1 MLLSGLFP
9 DSKPDFLHFIVDRS
23 RPRVSARMRLGMNF
37 LFSPPPVL
45 HHSLCAW
52 TGIKR
57 KRGSMAQPD
66 PVLTARRKALLNA
79 KDAPS
84 PSSASKPIEFITEQ
98 LKRPVFNG
106 RYNFQG
112 DDLRVGAPVTLYH
125 RVFSQFQDDLQVP
138 LDPMELDTKYLS
150 DVNTLCGQSSAL
162 YSSEAERQSHVM
174 KTLGT
179 VLGFFFKTRMSD
191 LAKND
196 AKSDGVVSIECGS
209 GLETAFILI
218 LELKNEIGVG
228 GCDPAI
234 QALQSY
240 RKYWLKVSREKCLMN
255 YDICLLTIFVV
266 SMPLRE
272 FLLS

>member
-1 MLLSGLFP
+1 MSLPDSLLSARQ
-9 DSKPDFLHFIVDRS
+9 KA
-23 RPRVSARMRLGMNF
+23 VSYAE
-37 LFSPPPVL
+37 
-45 HHSLCAW
+45 A
-52 TGIKR
+52 
-57 KRGSMAQPD
+57 
-66 PVLTARRKALLNA
+66 
-79 KDAPS
+79 APS
-84 PSSASKPIEFITEQ
+84 PSSASKPVHFINEQ
-98 LKRPVFNG
+98 TKRPVYNG
-106 RYNFQG
+106 RFNLQG

-125 RVFSQFQDDLQVP
+125 RVFSQFQEDLQVS
-138 LDPMELDTKYLS
+138 LDSMELDTQYLS

-162 YSSEAERQSHVM
+162 YLTEAERERHVM

-179 VLGFFFKTRMSD
+179 VLGFFFKTRTTD
-191 LAKND
+191 LGNKEN

-209 GLETAFILI
+209 DLETAFIFI

-240 RKYWLKVSREKCLMN
+240 RKYWLGVSREKCLMN

-266 SMPLRE
+266 STPSRQ